1 VVHNIQSQTNLPLN
15 PGESALAYW
24 ERTVGWDTL
33 QQQYGDIT
41 ALRTLVHRK
50 EAVAD
55 PWLDEYL
62 GKLSGAAEREI
73 GPLLDT
79 LSRRYRNDPRAF
91 AAVRTVLLSHPK
103 WQVRQSAGRAL
114 VDGWKQA
121 DLRAAVQEVMARDP
135 DHQVVSDFLRHA
147 IVFGPVSDA
156 GPLLQ
161 TALSHRLPDVRAKA
175 LVMTT
180 QDRKSL
186 GGDTVAAVLTPAAL
200 AQLAERDPEPRVRL
214 TAIIQGLG
222 SQSTLPRE
230 EADAILLRVAQ
241 NERDPNTRRAAL
253 SRLCET
259 RVRGVL
265 PVLRRMLAGSK
276 DEKTAAVSL
285 LSNWKDDPEA
295 VALLQS
301 VRNDPAVGKS
311 ASNALKRLGR

>member
-1 VVHNIQSQTNLPLN
+1 
-15 PGESALAYW
+15 
-24 ERTVGWDTL
+24 
-33 QQQYGDIT
+33 
-41 ALRTLVHRK
+41 
-50 EAVAD
+50 
-55 PWLDEYL
+55 
-62 GKLSGAAEREI
+62 
-73 GPLLDT
+73 
-79 LSRRYRNDPRAF
+79 
-91 AAVRTVLLSHPK
+91 
-103 WQVRQSAGRAL
+103 
-114 VDGWKQA
+114 
-121 DLRAAVQEVMARDP
+121 
-135 DHQVVSDFLRHA
+135 VVSDFLRHA

-276 DEKTAAVSL
+276 DEKTAAVSHL
-285 LSNWKDDPEA
+285 TTWKDDPEA